1 MSTIN
6 VDRNSWTEIVHNNN
20 ECIDLKEKL
29 HRISRIIDRAHKR
42 AQFMFNTLDKDNPN
56 HVKSYNEMLGNLK
69 GLEFIAQQM
78 ENLFKVTV
86 LTEPRE

>member
-6 VDRNSWTEIVHNNN
+6 VDRNSWTEIVNNNN

-29 HRISRIIDRAHKR
+29 HRFSRTIDCAHKR
-42 AQFMFNTLDKDNPN
+42 AQLMFNSLDEHNPN
-56 HVKSYNEMLGNLK
+56 HVQSYNEMLGNLK
-69 GLEFIAQQM
+69 GMEFVAQQM
-78 ENLFKVTV
+78 ERLFKITV